1 MNNKIKIAMITAN
14 MDRTGIST
22 VIMNYCRNIDLEKYE
37 VDLLVGYQI
46 LNEYRNE
53 CEKLGV
59 TIVELP
65 SKSENPRAF
74 YKMLKVKLHEKKYD
88 IAHVHGN
95 SARLFLSCL
104 WHGAT
109 V

>member
-53 CEKLGV
+53 C
-59 TIVELP
+59 
-65 SKSENPRAF
+65 
-74 YKMLKVKLHEKKYD
+74 
-88 IAHVHGN
+88 
-95 SARLFLSCL
+95 
-104 WHGAT
+104 
-109 V
+109 